1 MSYSYNKEKWDEFCE
16 KYKGKCGGFE
26 KYFDIEEQIKFFTPI
41 LTDLRIYDYKCDGIP
56 RTGFMTTKQ
65 LSILDISTGFGVFPW
80 MCQQLGHRVTYT
92 DAKRTE
98 QSQVCYDAQIA
109 LGLHDGIEYDFHVK
123 DQGDKKFGY
132 RPIPYY
138 LRNFN
143 RITAF
148 SSSPMSHWNT
158 NDWDLFLQDCC
169 GHLQDTCD
177 IVLVLPNRG
186 SGQINL
192 WSFVSS
198 GRFPNGW
205 SPAFTPYRHGYTM
218 AKGYRGQVEEDI
230 IKWMRKKS
238 EENKY

>member
-1 MSYSYNKEKWDEFCE
+1 MNYSYDKDKWNEFCE

-26 KYFDIEEQIKFFTPI
+26 KYFDIEEQIKFFAPI
-41 LTDLRIYDYKCDGIP
+41 LEDLDICDRLTSEGTDKKLK
-56 RTGFMTTKQ
+56 
-65 LSILDISTGFGVFPW
+65 ILDISTGFGVFPW
-80 MCQQLGHRVTYT
+80 MCKQLGHDVTYT

-98 QSQVCYDAQIA
+98 QSQVCYDAQTA
-109 LGLHDGIEYDFHVK
+109 LGLTDGIEYDFHVR

-132 RPIPYY
+132 RPIPHY
-138 LRNFN
+138 LHNFN

-169 GHLQDTCD
+169 GHLCNTCD
-177 IVLVLPNRG
+177 IALVLPNR
-186 SGQINL
+186 SHGQINL

-198 GRFPNGW
+198 GRFPYGW

-218 AKGYRGQVEEDI
+218 SNGICGDNNTDGKRYSDTVRDY
-230 IKWMRKKS
+230 K
-238 EENKY
+238 